1 MRYALPMARPA
12 LFTPEEILDAAER
25 VFIRQGYGETS
36 LRQVMAAAEVS
47 TTAFYA
53 RFDSKE
59 AVLIA
64 LVERLLGGLFR
75 AEAEALSKVRSMD
88 EGIERGVE
96 VMAETLG
103 PHRRLVAIVLTEALS
118 SSEVKK
124 TVQRAY
130 GGLVK
135 LLAAQLEGAA
145 RAREVALPDVQAL
158 SWAFVGALH
167 IQVLRWSV
175 FEEVGKNDLAEAL
188 RGVARTMM
196 PAVGGRPRPKGG
208 RR

>member
-1 MRYALPMARPA
+1 MARPA

-25 VFIRQGYGETS
+25 VFIKQGYGETS
-36 LRQVMAAAEVS
+36 LRQLMAAAEVS

-75 AEAEALSKVRSMD
+75 AEAEALARVRSME

-118 SSEVKK
+118 SNEVRKS
-124 TVQRAY
+124 VQRAY
-130 GGLVK
+130 AGLVK
-135 LLAAQLEGAA
+135 LLGAQLETAA
-145 RAREVALPDVQAL
+145 HAREVTLPDPQAL
-158 SWAFVGALH
+158 SWAYVGALH
-167 IQVLRWSV
+167 IQVLRWAV
-175 FEEVGKNDLAEAL
+175 FEEVGKNDLAAAL
-188 RGVARTMM
+188 RGVANTMM
-196 PAVGGRPRPKGG
+196 PAVVGRVKPKGG
-208 RR
+208 RK

>member
-1 MRYALPMARPA
+1 MARPA

-25 VFIRQGYGETS
+25 VFTRQGYGETS
-36 LRQVMAAAEVS
+36 LRQLMAAAEVS

-64 LVERLLGGLFR
+64 LVERLLGTLFR
-75 AEAEALSKVRSMD
+75 AEAEALARVRSME
-88 EGIERGVE
+88 EGVERGVE

-103 PHRRLVAIVLTEALS
+103 PHRRLVAIALTEALS
-118 SSEVKK
+118 SGEVKK
-124 TVQRAY
+124 SVQRAY
-130 GGLVK
+130 AGLVK
-135 LLAAQLEGAA
+135 LLAAQLEAAA
-145 RAREVALPDVQAL
+145 RARDVTLPDVQAL

-175 FEEVGKNDLAEAL
+175 FEDVGKNDLAAAL
-188 RGVARTMM
+188 RGVARTLM
-196 PAVGGRPRPKGG
+196 PAVGGRPKAKGG
-208 RR
+208 RK

>member
-1 MRYALPMARPA
+1 MARPA

-36 LRQVMAAAEVS
+36 LRQLMAAAEVS

-59 AVLIA
+59 AVLVA
-64 LVERLLGGLFR
+64 LVDRMLGNLFR
-75 AEAEALSKVRSMD
+75 AEAEALTKVRSME
-88 EGIERGVE
+88 EGIERGAD

-103 PHRRLVAIVLTEALS
+103 PHRRLVAIALTEALS
-118 SSEVKK
+118 SNEVKK

-130 GGLVK
+130 AALVK
-135 LLAAQLEGAA
+135 LLASQLEAAA
-145 RAREVALPDVQAL
+145 RGRDITLPDPQTL

-175 FEEVGKNDLAEAL
+175 FEEVGKNDLAAAL
-188 RGVARTMM
+188 RAVARTQM
-196 PAVGGRPRPKGG
+196 PAVVGRARSKGA
-208 RR
+208 RKP

>member
-1 MRYALPMARPA
+1 MARPA

-36 LRQVMAAAEVS
+36 LRQLMAAAEVS

-75 AEAEALSKVRSMD
+75 AEAEALTKVRSME

-103 PHRRLVAIVLTEALS
+103 PHRRLVAIALTEALS
-118 SSEVKK
+118 SGEVRK

-130 GGLVK
+130 ASLVK
-135 LLAAQLEGAA
+135 LLAAQLEAAA
-145 RAREVALPDVQAL
+145 RGRDVTLPDVQAL
-158 SWAFVGALH
+158 SWAYVGALH
-167 IQVLRWSV
+167 IQVLRWAV
-175 FEEVGKNDLAEAL
+175 FEDVGKNELAAAL
-188 RGVARTMM
+188 RGVARTFT
-196 PAVGGRPRPKGG
+196 PAVAGRSKPKGG
-208 RR
+208 RK

>member
-1 MRYALPMARPA
+1 MARPA

-25 VFIRQGYGETS
+25 VFIKQGYGETS
-36 LRQVMAAAEVS
+36 LRQLMAAAEVS

-75 AEAEALSKVRSMD
+75 AEAEALSRVRSME

-96 VMAETLG
+96 VMAESLL
-103 PHRRLVAIVLTEALS
+103 PHRRLVAITLTEALS
-118 SSEVKK
+118 SNEVRKA
-124 TVQRAY
+124 VQRAY
-130 GGLVK
+130 AGLVK
-135 LLAAQLEGAA
+135 LLGAQLEAAA
-145 RAREVALPDVQAL
+145 RAREVTLADPQAL

-167 IQVLRWSV
+167 IQVLRWAV
-175 FEEVGKNDLAEAL
+175 FEEVGKNDLASAL
-188 RGVARTMM
+188 RSVARTMM
-196 PAVGGRPRPKGG
+196 PAVGGRAKPKGG
-208 RR
+208 RK

>member
-1 MRYALPMARPA
+1 MARPA
-12 LFTPEEILDAAER
+12 LFTPEDILDAAER

-36 LRQVMAAAEVS
+36 LRQLMAAAEVS

-59 AVLIA
+59 AVLVA
-64 LVERLLGGLFR
+64 LVDRMLGNLFR
-75 AEAEALSKVRSMD
+75 AEAEALEAVRSME
-88 EGIERGVE
+88 EGVERGVE

-103 PHRRLVAIVLTEALS
+103 PHRRLVAIALTEALS
-118 SSEVKK
+118 SAAVRK
-124 TVQRAY
+124 TFQRAY
-130 GGLVK
+130 DGLSK
-135 LLAAQLEGAA
+135 LLAAQLEAAA
-145 RAREVALPDVQAL
+145 RGRDVTLADAPTL

-175 FEEVGKNDLAEAL
+175 FEEVGKNDLAAAL
-188 RGVARTMM
+188 RGVSRAMM
-196 PAVGGRPRPKGG
+196 PAVAGRPRTKGG

>member
-1 MRYALPMARPA
+1 MARPA

-36 LRQVMAAAEVS
+36 LRQLMAAAEVS

-59 AVLIA
+59 AVLVA
-64 LVERLLGGLFR
+64 LVDRLLGSLFR
-75 AEAEALSKVRSMD
+75 AEAEALAAVRSME
-88 EGIERGVE
+88 EGVERGAE

-103 PHRRLVAIVLTEALS
+103 PHRRLVAIALTEALS
-118 SSEVKK
+118 SAEVKK
-124 TVQRAY
+124 TMQRAY
-130 GGLVK
+130 AGLVK
-135 LLAAQLEGAA
+135 LLAAQLEAAA
-145 RAREVALPDVQAL
+145 RGRDITLPDPQTL
-158 SWAFVGALH
+158 SWAFVGALQF
-167 IQVLRWSV
+167 QVLRWSV
-175 FEEVGKNDLAEAL
+175 FEEVGKNELAAAL

-196 PAVGGRPRPKGG
+196 PAVAGRARTRGG

>member
-1 MRYALPMARPA
+1 MARPA

-36 LRQVMAAAEVS
+36 LRQLMAAAEVS

-75 AEAEALSKVRSMD
+75 AEAEALAKVRSME
-88 EGIERGVE
+88 EGIDRGVE

-103 PHRRLVAIVLTEALS
+103 PHRRLVAIALTEALS
-118 SSEVKK
+118 SGEVRK

-130 GGLVK
+130 ASLVK
-135 LLAAQLEGAA
+135 LLAAQLEAAA
-145 RAREVALPDVQAL
+145 RGRDVTLPDVQAL
-158 SWAFVGALH
+158 SWAYVGALH
-167 IQVLRWSV
+167 IQVLRWAV
-175 FEEVGKNDLAEAL
+175 FEDVGKNELAAAL
-188 RGVARTMM
+188 RGVARTFT
-196 PAVGGRPRPKGG
+196 PAVAGRGKPKGG
-208 RR
+208 KK

>member
-1 MRYALPMARPA
+1 MARPA

-36 LRQVMAAAEVS
+36 LRQLMAAAEVS

-75 AEAEALSKVRSMD
+75 AEAEALSKVRNMD

-118 SSEVKK
+118 SNEVRKS
-124 TVQRAY
+124 VQRAY
-130 GGLVK
+130 AGLVK
-135 LLAAQLEGAA
+135 LLNAQLEAAA
-145 RAREVALPDVQAL
+145 RAREVTLPDPLAL

-167 IQVLRWSV
+167 IQVLRWAV
-175 FEEVGKNDLAEAL
+175 FEEVGKNDLAPAL

-196 PAVGGRPRPKGG
+196 PAVIGRGKSKGG
-208 RR
+208 RK

>member
-1 MRYALPMARPA
+1 MARPA

-36 LRQVMAAAEVS
+36 LRQLMAAAEVS

-59 AVLIA
+59 AVLVA
-64 LVERLLGGLFR
+64 LVDRLLGTLFR
-75 AEAEALSKVRSMD
+75 AEADALSRVRSME
-88 EGIERGVE
+88 EGIERGAE

-103 PHRRLVAIVLTEALS
+103 PHRRLVAIALTEALS
-118 SSEVKK
+118 SSEVRK
-124 TVQRAY
+124 TVQRAL
-130 GGLVK
+130 GALGK
-135 LLAAQLEGAA
+135 LLGAQLEAAA
-145 RAREVALPDVQAL
+145 RGRDVTLPDLQSL

-175 FEEVGKNDLAEAL
+175 FEEIGKNDLAAAL
-188 RGVARTMM
+188 RGVARTFA
-196 PAVGGRPRPKGG
+196 PAVAAGRPKTKGA

>member
-1 MRYALPMARPA
+1 MARPA
-12 LFTPEEILDAAER
+12 LFTPEDILDAAER
-25 VFIRQGYGETS
+25 VFIRQGYGQTS
-36 LRQVMAAAEVS
+36 LRQIMAAAEVS

-75 AEAEALSKVRSMD
+75 AEAEALSKVRSME

-103 PHRRLVAIVLTEALS
+103 PHRRLSAIALTEALS

-124 TVQRAY
+124 SVQRAY
-130 GGLVK
+130 SGLAK
-135 LLAAQLEGAA
+135 LLGAQLEAAA
-145 RAREVALPDVQAL
+145 RANEVNLTDPQSL

-167 IQVLRWSV
+167 IQVLRWAV
-175 FEEVGKNDLAEAL
+175 FEEVGKNDLAAAL
-188 RGVARTMM
+188 RAVARQMM
-196 PAVGGRPRPKGG
+196 PAVVGRSRSKGG
-208 RR
+208 RK

>member
-1 MRYALPMARPA
+1 MARPA

-36 LRQVMAAAEVS
+36 LRQLMAAAEVS

-75 AEAEALSKVRSMD
+75 AEAEALSRVRSME

-103 PHRRLVAIVLTEALS
+103 PHRRLVAISLTEAMS
-118 SSEVKK
+118 SGEVKK
-124 TVQRAY
+124 SVQRAY
-130 GGLVK
+130 AGLVK
-135 LLAAQLEGAA
+135 LLAAQLEAAA
-145 RAREVALPDVQAL
+145 RSRDVTLPDPQAL

-167 IQVLRWSV
+167 IQVLRWAV
-175 FEEVGKNDLAEAL
+175 FEEVGKNDLAAAL
-188 RGVARTMM
+188 RSVARTFT
-196 PAVGGRPRPKGG
+196 PAVAGRAKSKGG
-208 RR
+208 RK